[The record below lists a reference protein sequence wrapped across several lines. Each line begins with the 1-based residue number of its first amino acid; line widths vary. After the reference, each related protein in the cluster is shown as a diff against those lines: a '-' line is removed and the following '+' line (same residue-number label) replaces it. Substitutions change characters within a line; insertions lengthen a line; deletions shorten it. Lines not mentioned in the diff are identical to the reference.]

1 MFVPF
6 CCCFANSLQFSSWT
20 VKCTKLLHFN
30 FQEKTWKNITLDSD
44 WMYHFSFHS
53 WKPLFTPLTFRL
65 ELICT
70 WNLQHSFSLSI
81 SHSVYYKISY
91 LFVCLCVFTAVAEDD
106 ETVSWAIRAC
116 QRCLIYLGD
125 IGKSANIWISS
136 KISFMFKSKSK
147 LIVHVPVT
155 RIFWK

>member
-1 MFVPF
+1 MYK
-6 CCCFANSLQFSSWT
+6 SL
-20 VKCTKLLHFN
+20 
-30 FQEKTWKNITLDSD
+30 TLDSD
-44 WMYHFSFHS
+44 WTYHFSFLL

-65 ELICT
+65 ELICVHMKIYNIAFH
-70 WNLQHSFSLSI
+70 W
-81 SHSVYYKISY
+81 VYLIICVYDKISY
-91 LFVCLCVFTAVAEDD
+91 LLVCLCVFTAVVEDD